1 MENRMTNVTIEEVI
15 KTVESNVKDL
25 LGCMEDTAEEDIRQ
39 VLEDYIRINSME
51 NILLQTMLDLDKP
64 TQH

>member
-1 MENRMTNVTIEEVI
+1 MTNVTIEEVI